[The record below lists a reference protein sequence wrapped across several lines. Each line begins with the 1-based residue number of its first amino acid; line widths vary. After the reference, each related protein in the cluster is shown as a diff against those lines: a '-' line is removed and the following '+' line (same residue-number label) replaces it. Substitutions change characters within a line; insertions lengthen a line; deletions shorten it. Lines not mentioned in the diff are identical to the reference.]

1 MASAE
6 NLETFAGVYDHKGDN
21 MNDKID
27 YSSSVHRSLEMFGG

>member
-21 MNDKID
+21 RNSKTD
-27 YSSSVHRSLEMFGG
+27 YSSSVDNFLEMFVD